1 MLSLNA
7 HSSQLLIIYNMV
19 SDKRRQYLRE
29 YRAKGGEAYK
39 AYQALAQRKHR
50 ANNLEKR
57 RNKGRESSRTYR
69 QRKAEQLQRLILI
82 EKMIL
87 QFVKTTPTNEQTTD
101 NV

>member
-1 MLSLNA
+1 
-7 HSSQLLIIYNMV
+7 MV

-57 RNKGRESSRTYR
+57 RNKGRESSRMYR

-87 QFVKTTPTNEQTTD
+87 QLPLKTIPTNEQTTD